1 MKSIRIIALVLAA
14 GMLTVGCKTEK
25 KSDNKTATAKKVEKP
40 GIHWQKNV
48 DGVTYEQVKA
58 LAKKENKK
66 IFLDFYTKWCGPC
79 RSMDQEVFSQKA
91 IGDFYNDK
99 FINFKIDAEVGEGIE
114 LAKQYEVT
122 GYPTYVY
129 VDVTGKPLIEAG
141 SHIGRG
147 DVEGMIEFAKEAL
160 GGKVKS
166 WEEYQA
172 EYKASDKK
180 DPVFLQQYMKA
191 RLKFTRMPPSDTLKL
206 QWIKALPQATLF
218 KNKDAKNTIKW
229 NAVPGN
235 EFYTMMVA
243 NKSEYPELNNKK
255 EAVVFLG
262 GALLRSALGW
272 DTKISYA
279 KVKAAYLKDFP
290 KYAQTA
296 IDYVNID
303 KLRFN
308 PKTSEKY
315 VDAYFTFVE
324 KEGLPLNMNPF
335 ITGSL
340 TGTAKVNPKY
350 ALKAAPLL
358 DEGVN
363 SEPPHFYSVATKTY
377 LLAKGGKMKEA
388 QALANRFKDLTESFN
403 GNKKMKWAYAT
414 MKSVEA
420 GKMPEHMKR

>member
-1 MKSIRIIALVLAA
+1 MKSIKIIALVLAA
-14 GMLTVGCKTEK
+14 GMLTIGCKTEK
-25 KSDNKTATAKKVEKP
+25 KSDNKTTTAKKVEKP

-79 RSMDQEVFSQKA
+79 RSMDQNVFNQKA

-99 FINFKIDAEVGEGIE
+99 FINFKIDAEVGEGIK

-141 SHIGRG
+141 SHIGRS
-147 DVEGMIEFAKEAL
+147 DVEGMIDFAKEAL

-166 WEEYQA
+166 WKEYQT
-172 EYKASDKK
+172 EYRTSDKK
-180 DPVFLQQYMKA
+180 DPVFLRQYMKA
-191 RLKFTRMPPSDTLKL
+191 RLKFTRRPPSDTLL
-206 QWIKALPQATLF
+206 LEWVKALPQATLF
-218 KNKDAKNTIKW
+218 KNKEAKGTIKW
-229 NAVPGN
+229 QAKPGN
-235 EFYTMMVA
+235 EFYKLFIA
-243 NKSEYPELNNKK
+243 NKNEYPELANKK
-255 EAVVFLG
+255 EAVAFMNST
-262 GALLRSALGW
+262 LLRSALGGNSS
-272 DTKISYA
+272 DYNKFKNT
-279 KVKAAYLKDFP
+279 YLKDFP
-290 KYAQTA
+290 KHAQTA
-296 IDYVNID
+296 IDYTEID

-308 PKTSEKY
+308 PETSGEYIDKY
-315 VDAYFTFVE
+315 FAFME
-324 KEGLPLNMNPF
+324 KEGLPLDMNPF

-340 TGTAKVNPKY
+340 TRTEKVNPKY

-358 DEGVN
+358 DKGVN
-363 SEPPHFYSVATKTY
+363 SKPPHFYSVATKTY

-388 QALANRFKDLTESFN
+388 QGLANRFKDLTESFN

-414 MKSVEA
+414 MKSVES
-420 GKMPEHMKR
+420 GKMPEPMKR